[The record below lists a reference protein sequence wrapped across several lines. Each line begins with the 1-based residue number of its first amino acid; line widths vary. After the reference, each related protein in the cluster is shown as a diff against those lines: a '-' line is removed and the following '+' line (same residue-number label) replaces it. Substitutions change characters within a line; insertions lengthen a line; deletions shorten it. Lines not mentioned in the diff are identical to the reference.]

1 MSQSKLDDVYDPHDD
16 VPTDAREAAEQIGKA
31 AEWLALLSRKHGLGD
46 LAGLIEKAQREAD
59 RQARL
64 PRIVN

>member
-1 MSQSKLDDVYDPHDD
+1 MAQSELDDVYDPHDD
-16 VPTDAREAAEQIGKA
+16 FPTNAREAAQQIGKA
-31 AEWLALLSRKHGLGD
+31 TEWLAMLSRKHGLGD
-46 LAGLIEKAQREAD
+46 LASLIEKAQHEAD